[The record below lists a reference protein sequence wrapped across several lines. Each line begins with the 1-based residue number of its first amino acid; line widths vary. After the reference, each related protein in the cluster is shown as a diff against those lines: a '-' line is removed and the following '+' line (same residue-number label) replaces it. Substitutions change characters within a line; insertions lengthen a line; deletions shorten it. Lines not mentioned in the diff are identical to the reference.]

1 MPGLPFGAAQQH
13 SISAEFQT
21 YEGIAGIE
29 FIDMRPDLPYP
40 RSVAYRRC
48 ADGAQM
54 RVRDGAAEIAEV
66 DLDEQQARAYLSALV
81 EHGLFRWHR
90 SYRPAQGTFVLDA
103 PQWRLEVTFD
113 KLGGKRCKPFRAEGE
128 GTYPDN
134 FEEVAGALMA
144 PGAHLADGE
153 EPTEESA
160 AGPETDG
167 E

>member
-13 SISAEFQT
+13 SVPAEFQT

-29 FIDMRPDLPYP
+29 FIDMHPDLPYP
-40 RSVAYRRC
+40 RSAAYRKC
-48 ADGAQM
+48 AGGAQM
-54 RVRDGAAEIAEV
+54 RVRNRAAEIAEV

-113 KLGGKRCKPFRAEGE
+113 KLDGKRCKPFRAEGE

-134 FEEVAGALMA
+134 FEAVAGALMG
-144 PGAHLADGE
+144 PGAQPADAA
-153 EPTEESA
+153 EPEAESA
-160 AGPETDG
+160 AGPKTDG

>member
-13 SISAEFQT
+13 SIPAEFQT

-40 RSVAYRRC
+40 RSAAYRRC

-54 RVRDGAAEIAEV
+54 RVRDRVAEIAEA

-81 EHGLFRWHR
+81 ERGLFFWHR
-90 SYRPAQGTFVLDA
+90 TYRPAQGTFVLDA

-134 FEEVAGALMA
+134 FEEVAGALMV
-144 PGAHLADGE
+144 PGIQPAGETELAADA
-153 EPTEESA
+153 A
-160 AGPETDG
+160 AGSEENG

>member
-1 MPGLPFGAAQQH
+1 
-13 SISAEFQT
+13 
-21 YEGIAGIE
+21 
-29 FIDMRPDLPYP
+29 
-40 RSVAYRRC
+40 
-48 ADGAQM
+48 M
-54 RVRDGAAEIAEV
+54 RVRDRAAEIAEV